1 MYNKVNHINLV
12 IFLCYILI
20 FGQSTSTINNFRT
33 QFAISFPSCWPILK
47 WQQIR
52 CKLSCNSR
60 IMESIKQERLSLKQ
74 IQMSI
79 YYDRHFRRSKFNLS
93 NEYFNIS
100 ASRMPI
106 HICHLLCYKCFLLM
120 AEIYKK
126 FPLKYREQRN
136 FSIAI
141 ISGKNVTNLNDKSN
155 ENWSIYTAKV
165 LFFLLGLLLSIICLL
180 KMCLRIYH

>member
-1 MYNKVNHINLV
+1 
-12 IFLCYILI
+12 
-20 FGQSTSTINNFRT
+20 
-33 QFAISFPSCWPILK
+33 
-47 WQQIR
+47 
-52 CKLSCNSR
+52 
-60 IMESIKQERLSLKQ
+60 
-74 IQMSI
+74 MSI